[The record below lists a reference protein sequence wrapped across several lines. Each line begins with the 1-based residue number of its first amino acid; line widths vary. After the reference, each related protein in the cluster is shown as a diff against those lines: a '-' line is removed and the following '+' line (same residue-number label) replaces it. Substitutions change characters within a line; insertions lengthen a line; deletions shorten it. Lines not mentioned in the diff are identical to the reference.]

1 MSGQFVLYWMDLGS
15 GGSQHIDFGI
25 PTACSTTF
33 SKSVSKFPIV
43 TQSYEDTF
51 ALDSKTG
58 KTYSFS
64 FVRKNG
70 DDGLT
75 NSEWL
80 EELDLAMD
88 RWQGDSDGFE
98 VRFNADD
105 DGNAIYPGFPA
116 VVTNGYVR
124 SVSVKYKS
132 GIVEALYG
140 TVSVSVGRMR
150 VSNARRV

>member
-1 MSGQFVLYWMDLGS
+1 MSGQFVLYWSDLGS
-15 GGSQHIDFGI
+15 GGAQSLDFGI

-43 TQSYEDTF
+43 TQSYDSTF

-70 DDGLT
+70 DNGMT

-88 RWQGDSDGFE
+88 RWQVDSDGFE
-98 VRFNADD
+98 VRFNADK

-150 VSNARRV
+150 VSNARRA

>member
-1 MSGQFVLYWMDLGS
+1 MSGQFVLYWSDLGS
-15 GGSQHIDFGI
+15 GGAQSLDFGI

-43 TQSYEDTF
+43 TQSYNTTF

-70 DDGLT
+70 DSGLT

-88 RWQGDSDGFE
+88 RWQVDSDGFE
-98 VRFNADD
+98 VWFNADK
-105 DGNAIYPGFPA
+105 NKNPIYTGYPA

-124 SVSVKYKS
+124 SVSVKYKG
-132 GIVEALYG
+132 GIPEALYG
-140 TVSVSVGRMR
+140 TVSVSVGKMR
-150 VSNARRV
+150 VSNKRA